1 MTELPPIPASAPAGR
16 ACAACGATMAPSA
29 LSCPACRGLVHAE
42 ELKRLAAQA
51 RDAAARGD
59 VAAELEAW
67 RIALT
72 LLPAGSSQ
80 YEAVARRVVAL
91 SRTLTDPSAP
101 PLPPPVPVLAAAPA
115 GPTAQGEAAGH
126 AKAWGSAAVGIGLLI
141 WKFKAVGVFLLTKGK
156 LLLLGL
162 SKGSTFFSMLA
173 ALGVY
178 WTLWGW
184 KFALGFVIS
193 IYIHEMGHVSAMRRF
208 GLAASAPMFV
218 PGLGAFIRMKQ
229 HPATPQEDARI
240 GLAGP
245 IWGFAAA
252 AACFL
257 VYVATSHPFWAAL
270 THAGAMINLF
280 NLMPV
285 WQLDGARAF
294 SPMNRTERWIATGVA
309 GGMLVVTGEGLL
321 ILIVVLAGVQAFRQ
335 PWTEEGDRT
344 ALIQFAGLVVALA
357 LLMKMPVPTLP

>member
-1 MTELPPIPASAPAGR
+1 MTQPPPIPESAPVGR
-16 ACAACGATMAPSA
+16 PCAACGAPMPPSA
-29 LSCPACRGLVHAE
+29 LSCPACHVLVHADQ
-42 ELKRLAAQA
+42 LKQLAARA
-51 RDAAARGD
+51 RDAGARGD
-59 VAAELEAW
+59 VSGELEVW

-72 LLPAGSSQ
+72 LLPPTTSQHASIAG
-80 YEAVARRVVAL
+80 RVQAL
-91 SRTLTDPSAP
+91 SRSLSDPSAP
-101 PLPPPVPVLAAAPA
+101 VPAPVLAPAPA
-115 GPTAQGEAAGH
+115 AAAAEAGGH
-126 AKAWGSAAVGIGLLI
+126 TKAWGGALAGAALLI
-141 WKFKAVGVFLLTKGK
+141 WKFKAVGLFLLTKGK

-178 WTLWGW
+178 WTIWGW
-184 KFALGFVIS
+184 KFALGFVLS

-208 GLAASAPMFV
+208 GLAATAPMFI
-218 PGLGAFIRMKQ
+218 PGVGAFIRMQQ
-229 HPATPQEDARI
+229 HPATVQEEARI

-257 VYVATSHPFWAAL
+257 VYVATGNPFWAAL

-280 NLMPV
+280 NLMPI
-285 WQLDGARAF
+285 WQLDGGHAF
-294 SPMNRTERWIATGVA
+294 KALNRTERWIATGVA
-309 GGMLVVTGEGLL
+309 GAMLLMTGEGLL
-321 ILIVVLAGVQAFRQ
+321 VLIAILAGYQAFRQ
-335 PWTEEGDRT
+335 ADNAAGDRT